1 MFYQKKCPRAQRGE
15 EENEAEDEQDDEE
28 IWAYLLSVVHISQNE
43 RQKWITKHAFHRI
56 GVAENR
62 EDEK

>member
-1 MFYQKKCPRAQRGE
+1 MFYQKKCPRAQRGG
-15 EENEAEDEQDDEE
+15 EENEAEDEQEDQE
-28 IWAYLLSVVHISQNE
+28 IWAYRLSVVHISQNE

-56 GVAENR
+56 GVAENS

>member
-1 MFYQKKCPRAQRGE
+1 MFYQKKCPRAQRAQ
-15 EENEAEDEQDDEE
+15 EENEKEYERDDEDSG
-28 IWAYLLSVVHISQNE
+28 AYRLSVVHISQNE

-56 GVAENR
+56 GVAENS